1 MQLHAY
7 LCINIKYLMINS
19 DRLPVCLKIVIV
31 VLICGCKKL
40 SAASRLGKLHGMRI
54 SKRRGGKSVLTGVL

>member
-1 MQLHAY
+1 
-7 LCINIKYLMINS
+7 MINS
-19 DRLPVCLKIVIV
+19 DRLPVCLKIDIV
-31 VLICGCKKL
+31 VLSKKL

>member
-1 MQLHAY
+1 
-7 LCINIKYLMINS
+7 MINS